1 MTRLAEDWIAAP
13 ATRAVCAMLTE
24 AGHQAWFV
32 GGCVRNALIGA
43 PVADLD
49 IATDARPQ
57 AVLRLAG
64 AAGLK
69 AVPTGID
76 HGTVTVIS
84 GGRPFEVT
92 TFRRDVQTDGRHA
105 IVAFSDDMA
114 EDARRRDFTMNA
126 LYAAPDGTV
135 ADPLGEGLA
144 DLAARHLRFI
154 GDAHARIRE
163 DHLRILR
170 FFRFHAWYGD
180 PAGGIDAE
188 GLAACAAH
196 VESLAALSRERVGQE
211 MRKLLAAPDPAPAT
225 ASMAATG
232 ALAQVLPGAGAATLA
247 VLVHVEAA
255 AGLPPAPIRRL
266 AALGGEGAAERL
278 RLSGAEAARLAR
290 LKEAMSTDLPPG
302 PLGYR
307 LGADEALDVLA
318 LRAAMAGQ
326 EIDPVQAEN
335 ARDGAAQRFP
345 LRAADLMPAYEGP
358 ALGAELRRR
367 EGAWIASGFTLTRE
381 DLLRLSAGD

>member
-1 MTRLAEDWIAAP
+1 MTRLREDWLSAP
-13 ATRAVCAMLTE
+13 GTRAVCAMLTD

-49 IATDARPQ
+49 IATDARPD

-64 AAGLK
+64 AAGLR
-69 AVPTGID
+69 AIPTGID
-76 HGTVTVIS
+76 HGTVTVIAD
-84 GGRPFEVT
+84 GRSFEVT

-105 IVAFSDDMA
+105 VVAFADDMG

-135 ADPLGEGLA
+135 ADPLGQGLG

-211 MRKLLAAPDPAPAT
+211 MRKLLGAPDPAPAT

-247 VLVHVEAA
+247 VLVHVEQA

-266 AALGGEGAAERL
+266 AALGGEGAPDRL

-290 LKEAMSTDLPPG
+290 LQEAMSSDTPPG
-302 PLGYR
+302 VLGYR
-307 LGADEALDVLA
+307 LGAQEALDVLA
-318 LRAAMAGQ
+318 LRAAMGGQ
-326 EIDPVQAEN
+326 EIDTVQAQD
-335 ARDGAAQRFP
+335 ARDGAGQSFP
-345 LRAADLMPAYEGP
+345 LRAADLMPGYEGP

-367 EGAWIASGFTLTRE
+367 EAAWIASGFSLGRD
-381 DLLRLSAGD
+381 DLLRLPDGG